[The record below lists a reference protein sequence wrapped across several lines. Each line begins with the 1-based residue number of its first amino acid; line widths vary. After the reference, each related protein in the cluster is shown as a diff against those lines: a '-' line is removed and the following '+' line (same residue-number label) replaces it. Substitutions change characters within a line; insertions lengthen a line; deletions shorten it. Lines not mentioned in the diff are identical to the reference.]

1 MIDDI
6 DKVGEL
12 KASDLRKDTYDSLLS
27 DSITQKSAA
36 VPKNKI
42 DGVRASITI
51 SVKEANVSQFG

>member
-12 KASDLRKDTYDSLLS
+12 KDTYDSLLS